1 MTLFMGACPGQHSIE
16 TTYYQ
21 YFIVFVTTIWG
32 DRIGGKISGVR
43 TKKYASVMNSD
54 VLTKFSLNLHPHPG
68 GLAEN
73 AILVTLSFLPSH
85 SGPQLFWHLQS
96 IGETQATDP
105 SFILVNT
112 EVYSLSYSPL
122 PCFQA
127 SLRSWKCL
135 LWSGLLCWR
144 VACQDAHVDHVP
156 APSEG
161 GALIPSCLF

>member
-1 MTLFMGACPGQHSIE
+1 MTLFMGACPGKHSVE
-16 TTYYQ
+16 MTYYQ

-54 VLTKFSLNLHPHPG
+54 VLNQVQFESALSSWWAHRKCNSSHLMFSSFPQWSPAL
-68 GLAEN
+68 LA
-73 AILVTLSFLPSH
+73 SPKH
-85 SGPQLFWHLQS
+85 
-96 IGETQATDP
+96 GEAQTTDP
-105 SFILVNT
+105 SLILVNT
-112 EVYSLSYSPL
+112 EVYSLSYSPV

-127 SLRSWKCL
+127 SRRSWRCL

-144 VACQDAHVDHVP
+144 VACHGARVDHVP

-161 GALIPSCLF
+161 GALIPSRLF